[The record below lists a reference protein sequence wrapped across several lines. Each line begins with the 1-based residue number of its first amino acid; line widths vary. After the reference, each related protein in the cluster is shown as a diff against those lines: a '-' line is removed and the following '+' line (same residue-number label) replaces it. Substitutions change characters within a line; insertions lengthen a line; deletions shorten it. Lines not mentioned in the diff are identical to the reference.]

1 MFLSVD
7 FPLDVVNTIL
17 NFDGRIHY
25 RNGKYIDAIPK
36 DDFRRDMIECILIK
50 KLEILQNAEIDDS
63 SFFYEFAFDREP
75 SMGLYYDYQF
85 SQPGLF
91 EICFYN
97 YKYNKTILKHKSIK

>member
-17 NFDGRIHY
+17 KFDGQINY
-25 RNGKYIDAIPK
+25 RSGKYIDAISK
-36 DDFRRDMIECILIK
+36 DDFRRDMIEYILLK

-85 SQPGLF
+85 SQTQLF

-97 YKYNKTILKHKSIK
+97 YKNNKTILKHKLIK

>member
-1 MFLSVD
+1 MFRSID
-7 FPLDVVNTIL
+7 FPIDVVNTIL
-17 NFDGRIHY
+17 KFDGRINY
-25 RNGKYIDAIPK
+25 RSGKYIDALPK

-50 KLEILQNAEIDDS
+50 KMEILQNAETDGA

-75 SMGLYYDYQF
+75 SMGLFYDYNF
-85 SQPGLF
+85 SQSNHY